1 MGRSKLRRNFAI
13 LKTEPR
19 TIADAFAGAR
29 ILFAD
34 VVDFTPLSAR
44 MSPMETV
51 ELLNEVFSH
60 FDTIVEKHGLEK
72 IKTIGDC
79 RGRGAAPA
87 PGPRPGH
94 CPGSRP
100 DAGPTSP
107 KTNSMVN
114 RSSSGSGSTPARS
127 SPG

>member
-19 TIADAFAGAR
+19 TIADAFDGAR

-44 MSPMETV
+44 MSPTETV

-79 RGRGAAPA
+79 YMAAA
-87 PGPRPGH
+87 GVPRPR
-94 CPGSRP
+94 RP

-107 KTNSMVN
+107 QTNSMVN